1 MIHTYQIN
9 GLEVQ
14 TGDVI
19 CTQDGRP
26 DILPGEFW
34 RLVGRL
40 VPGDVDHIVMYLGP
54 NGRCIEAGPLGVVT
68 FTLHEQTWDSVR
80 EMPERGHLVDTLYG
94 TSYPLKNL
102 RLSKRKEND
111 MRAELAD
118 YLLTQVGKPYNIDFL
133 NSETEKAFYC
143 SQLAY
148 KAYQKIGI
156 NLNTGL
162 SVAKIV
168 GTHTIIFPQEI
179 WNVAKY
185 KKPAIAKP

>member
-54 NGRCIEAGPLGVVT
+54 YGRCIEAGPLGVIT
-68 FTLHEQTWDSVR
+68 FTIHEEVWDSVR
-80 EMPERGHLVDTLYG
+80 EMPERGLLVDTLYG
-94 TSYPLKNL
+94 ASYPLKDL
-102 RLSKRKEND
+102 ELSQRKETD
-111 MRAELAD
+111 MRTVLAD
-118 YLLTQVGKPYNIDFL
+118 YLLAQVGKPYNIDFL

-148 KAYQKIGI
+148 KAYQKVGI

-162 SVAKIV
+162 SVAKV
-168 GTHTIIFPQEI
+168 TGTHTIIFPQEI
-179 WNVAKY
+179 WSGPKHKMPIVN
-185 KKPAIAKP
+185 KP